1 MPVNL
6 RKLPMNAQFLS
17 SLVLWAKSAREYRK
31 VPMKSFKKW
40 LPWTTKSARE
50 KVQKIASE
58 RNCWPVNF
66 LQEVPVNPKK
76 CPWKSSK
83 NDVHGNFW
91 GSCYKT
97 VCIIF
102 LYCIVLQAYVHTI
115 DIHTYNTL
123 FWIIL
128 FCIYYIQIVLYSIL
142 YCIYIKKYCIH
153 TYCILLHCIHT
164 VLILYIHIVFY
175 SIFTP
180 IHVLHFIVLCAYIF
194 CLIVYL
200 HTMQYKKYKNPYI
213 TTI

>member
-1 MPVNL
+1 MPVKKSK
-6 RKLPMNAQFLS
+6 KLPVNAT
-17 SLVLWAKSAREYRK
+17 AD
-31 VPMKSFKKW
+31 
-40 LPWTTKSARE
+40 PW
-50 KVQKIASE
+50 IF
-58 RNCWPVNF
+58 C
-66 LQEVPVNPKK
+66 KK
-76 CPWKSSK
+76 CPWTQKNARENRPK

-164 VLILYIHIVFY
+164 VLILYIHIVLY
-175 SIFTP
+175 SIFVP